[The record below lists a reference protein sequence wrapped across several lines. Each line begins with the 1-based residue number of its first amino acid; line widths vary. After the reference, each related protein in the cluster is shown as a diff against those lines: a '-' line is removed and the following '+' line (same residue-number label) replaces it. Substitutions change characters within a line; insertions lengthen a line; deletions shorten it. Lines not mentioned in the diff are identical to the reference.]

1 VQKYSKHYMTNA
13 ASVHRN
19 LRKDQLMA
27 LDTAAAP
34 DVLIVGAGHNGLTAG
49 CYLARAG
56 LRVLVVEA
64 ADAVGGM
71 TSTRPVLP
79 QAPGHMVNEGAM
91 DSSLWRTTT
100 IAKDLQLHRFGLRE
114 LEIQTPYAYLDSDGS
129 SLCIHRDPVR
139 TADEIHRFSPA
150 DARAYLALANA
161 LDAVMNVVVPYMNS
175 NPMRPRLDAI
185 IRGALK
191 SARRPRRLGPLTQFL
206 TTSQAEFIDSRFRD
220 RRIRSL
226 LAAVP
231 CFAPISADGTAWVL
245 IYFGLIHR
253 CGVGRF
259 QGGTGAITDA
269 LSRCFAAAGGQLRL
283 GAVVDGLLMRGGRV
297 AGVRLESGEPITAGQ
312 VITTNNVKV
321 ALSQWLADGVVGDEA
336 AQRVR
341 HIPTASTGA
350 SSFKVDMALGA
361 RAALSTH
368 QANRRDK
375 VDLRKPALC
384 LTSFDD
390 HVHAWEACARG
401 EVPDPVP
408 GFAILPTGM
417 DPSQAP
423 DGQDTFWFW
432 SGITP
437 VNPTLP
443 WPELVGPTADKV
455 LKHSAK
461 YIDGLAEFEIDR
473 RQQSP
478 DDIAAR
484 FRSPDGNVYHV
495 DPIATRFGPL
505 RPASGFAGYRT
516 PIEGLFIS
524 GGGTH
529 PSAGICGIPGQQA
542 ARAVLRARHAGVV
555 RRVRGGR

>member
-1 VQKYSKHYMTNA
+1 MS
-13 ASVHRN
+13 
-19 LRKDQLMA
+19 
-27 LDTAAAP
+27 LDTAAP

-71 TSTRPVLP
+71 TSTRPVLAR
-79 QAPGHMVNEGAM
+79 APGHMVNEGAM
-91 DSSLWRTTT
+91 DSSLWRTTA
-100 IAKDLQLHRFGLRE
+100 IAKDLRLDRFGLRE
-114 LEIQTPYAYLDSDGS
+114 LEIETPYAYLDSDGS
-129 SLCIHRDPVR
+129 SLCIHRDAVR
-139 TADEIHRFSPA
+139 TAEEIRRFSPV
-150 DARAYLALANA
+150 DARAYLELANA
-161 LDAVMNVVVPYMNS
+161 LDAAMNVVVPYMNS
-175 NPMRPRLDAI
+175 NPLRPRLDGI
-185 IRGALK
+185 IGGALK
-191 SARRPRRLGPLTQFL
+191 SARRPSRLGPLAQFL

-220 RRIRSL
+220 RRVRSL

-231 CFAPISADGTAWVL
+231 CFAPIFADGTAWVL

-253 CGVGRF
+253 SGVGRF

-269 LSRCFAAAGGQLRL
+269 LARCFAAAGGQLRL
-283 GAVVDGLLMRGGRV
+283 GAVVDGLLMRGRRV
-297 AGVRLESGEPITAGQ
+297 AGVRLEGGQSITAGQ

-321 ALSQWLADGVVGDEA
+321 ALSQWLPDGVLDEEV

-341 HIPTASTGA
+341 HIPTASTSA
-350 SSFKVDMALGA
+350 SSFKIDVALGA
-361 RAALSTH
+361 RATPSAH
-368 QANRRDK
+368 QANRRDG

-390 HVHAWEACARG
+390 HVRAWEACARG

-423 DGQDTFWFW
+423 DGQDTFWYW

-437 VNPTLP
+437 VNPTRP

-455 LKHSAK
+455 LKHAAN

-495 DPIATRFGPL
+495 DPVATRFGPL

-516 PIEGLFIS
+516 PIEGLFVS

-542 ARAVLRARHAGVV
+542 ARAVLRSRRTGVTG
-555 RRVRGGR
+555 RVRTGQ

>member
-1 VQKYSKHYMTNA
+1 
-13 ASVHRN
+13 
-19 LRKDQLMA
+19 MA
-27 LDTAAAP
+27 LDAAVP

-71 TSTRPVLP
+71 TSTRPVLA
-79 QAPGHMVNEGAM
+79 QAPGHLVNEGAM

-100 IAKDLQLHRFGLRE
+100 IAKDLQLDRFGLRE
-114 LEIQTPYAYLDSDGS
+114 LEIETPYAYLDGDGS

-139 TADEIHRFSPA
+139 TADEIRRFSPT
-150 DARAYLALANA
+150 DARAYLELANA
-161 LDAVMNVVVPYMNS
+161 LDTAMNLVVPYMNS
-175 NPMRPRLDAI
+175 NPMRPRLGGI
-185 IRGALK
+185 IGGALK
-191 SARRPRRLGPLTQFL
+191 SVRHPSRVSPLGQFL
-206 TTSQAEFIDSRFRD
+206 TTSQAEFIDSRFGD
-220 RRIRSL
+220 RRVKAL

-231 CFAPISADGTAWVL
+231 CFAPIFADGTAWVL

-253 CGVGRF
+253 SGVGRF
-259 QGGTGAITDA
+259 EGGTGAITDA
-269 LSRCFAAAGGQLRL
+269 LARCFTAAGGQLRF

-297 AGVRLESGEPITAGQ
+297 AGVRLDTGEHITAGQ

-321 ALSQWLADGVVGDEA
+321 TLSQWVPDGVLSDEFA
-336 AQRVR
+336 HRVR
-341 HIPTASTGA
+341 HIPTASTNA
-350 SSFKVDMALGA
+350 SSFKIDVALGG
-361 RAALSTH
+361 RAAVSAH
-368 QANRRDK
+368 QANRRDY

-390 HVHAWEACARG
+390 HVEAWRACARG

-408 GFAILPTGM
+408 GFAVLPTGM
-417 DPSQAP
+417 DPTQAP

-437 VNPTLP
+437 ANPTRP
-443 WPELVGPTADKV
+443 WSELAGPTADKV
-455 LKHSAK
+455 LEHTAK
-461 YIDGLAEFEIDR
+461 YIDGLSELQIDR

-478 DDIAAR
+478 QDIAAR

-495 DPIATRFGPL
+495 DPVATRFGPF
-505 RPASGFAGYRT
+505 RPAAGFAGYRT
-516 PIEGLFIS
+516 PIDGLFIS

-542 ARAVLRARHAGVV
+542 ARAVLRTRRGAGVAG
-555 RRVRGGR
+555 RVGGGR

>member
-1 VQKYSKHYMTNA
+1 MG
-13 ASVHRN
+13 
-19 LRKDQLMA
+19 
-27 LDTAAAP
+27 LDAVA

-71 TSTRPVLP
+71 TSTRPVLAR
-79 QAPGHMVNEGAM
+79 APGHLVNEGAM

-100 IAKDLQLHRFGLRE
+100 IARDLQLDRFGLRE
-114 LEIQTPYAYLDSDGS
+114 LEIDTPYAYLDPDGS

-139 TADEIHRFSPA
+139 TADEIRRFSPT
-150 DARAYLALANA
+150 DARAYLDLAHA
-161 LDAVMNVVVPYMNS
+161 LDTAMNVVVPYMNS
-175 NPMRPRLDAI
+175 NPMRPRAGGILS
-185 IRGALK
+185 GALK
-191 SARRPRRLGPLTQFL
+191 SARHPGRVGPLTQFL
-206 TTSQAEFIDSRFRD
+206 TTSQAEFIDTRFRD
-220 RRIRSL
+220 RRIKAL

-253 CGVGRF
+253 SGVGRF
-259 QGGTGAITDA
+259 EGGTGAITDA
-269 LSRCFAAAGGQLRL
+269 LARCFTAAGGQLRF
-283 GAVVDGLLMRGGRV
+283 GTVVDGLLMDGGRV
-297 AGVRLESGEPITAGQ
+297 AGARLDTGEQITAGQ

-321 ALSQWLADGVVGDEA
+321 TLSQWLPDGVLSDELA
-336 AQRVR
+336 RRVH
-341 HIPTASTGA
+341 HIPTASTNA
-350 SSFKVDMALGA
+350 SSFKIDVALGG
-361 RAALSTH
+361 RAALPTH
-368 QANRRDK
+368 QANRRDD

-390 HVHAWEACARG
+390 HVAAWDACARG
-401 EVPDPVP
+401 EVPDPVA

-417 DPSQAP
+417 DPTQAP

-437 VNPTLP
+437 ANPTRP
-443 WPELVGPTADKV
+443 WSELVGPTADRV
-455 LKHSAK
+455 LEHAAK
-461 YIDGLAEFEIDR
+461 YLDGLSDLQIDR
-473 RQQSP
+473 LQQSP
-478 DDIAAR
+478 EDIAAR

-495 DPIATRFGPL
+495 DPVATRFGPL
-505 RPASGFAGYRT
+505 RPAPGFAGYRT

-542 ARAVLRARHAGVV
+542 ARAVLRTRRRASVTS
-555 RRVRGGR
+555 RVRGGR

>member
-1 VQKYSKHYMTNA
+1 
-13 ASVHRN
+13 
-19 LRKDQLMA
+19 MA
-27 LDTAAAP
+27 LDAAAP

-71 TSTRPVLP
+71 TSTRPVLA
-79 QAPGHMVNEGAM
+79 QAPGHLVNEGAM

-100 IAKDLQLHRFGLRE
+100 IAKDLHLDRFGLRE
-114 LEIQTPYAYLDSDGS
+114 LDIDTPYAYLDADGS
-129 SLCIHRDPVR
+129 SLCIHRDPIR
-139 TADEIHRFSPA
+139 TADEIRRFSPT
-150 DARAYLALANA
+150 DARAYIELADA
-161 LDAVMNVVVPYMNS
+161 LDAAMNVVVPYMNS
-175 NPMRPRLDAI
+175 NPLRPRTGGILG
-185 IRGALK
+185 GALK
-191 SARRPRRLGPLTQFL
+191 SARHLSRLGPLAQFL

-220 RRIRSL
+220 RRVKAL

-231 CFAPISADGTAWVL
+231 CFAPIFADGTAWVL

-253 CGVGRF
+253 SGVGRF
-259 QGGTGAITDA
+259 KGGTGAITDA
-269 LSRCFAAAGGQLRL
+269 LAGCFTAAGGRLRF
-283 GAVVDGLLMRGGRV
+283 GAAVDGLLMRGRRV
-297 AGVRLESGEPITAGQ
+297 GGVRLDTGEQITAGQ

-321 ALSQWLADGVVGDEA
+321 ALSQWLPDGVLSDELA
-336 AQRVR
+336 HRVR
-341 HIPTASTGA
+341 HIPTASTNA
-350 SSFKVDMALGA
+350 SSFKIDVALGG
-361 RAALSTH
+361 RAALSAH
-368 QANRRDK
+368 QANRRDD

-390 HVHAWEACARG
+390 HVEAWHACARG

-408 GFAILPTGM
+408 GFAILPTGI
-417 DPSQAP
+417 DPTQAP

-437 VNPTLP
+437 ANPTRP
-443 WPELVGPTADKV
+443 WSELVGPTADRV
-455 LKHSAK
+455 LEHTAK
-461 YIDGLAEFEIDR
+461 YIDGLRELQIDR

-478 DDIAAR
+478 EDIAAR

-495 DPIATRFGPL
+495 DPVATRFGPL
-505 RPASGFAGYRT
+505 RPAAGFAGYRT
-516 PIEGLFIS
+516 PVDGLFIS

-542 ARAVLRARHAGVV
+542 ARAVLRSLRRGRVAS
-555 RRVRGGR
+555 RVRGGR